1 MLTFWALAST
11 NGIAPLHSHTNL
23 QHPTIP
29 LFALTKGYRS
39 KRQLSK
45 SFTVVIQPLLTRLIK
60 PKFCQAFYYRTIQ
73 SETNGMILLFLVY
86 SFVLYQ
92 LCNFSFIQRGITPTL
107 GVETKSGMM
116 NMITMITEQVDSA
129 TGRVGSATR
138 QVGSVTGRVVTLKGH
153 RITVMTQGRM
163 IMTVWTKMQMKTAKW
178 TMTRRRKKI
187 SMMNYGNSKW
197 KMTRKLW

>member
-1 MLTFWALAST
+1 M
-11 NGIAPLHSHTNL
+11 
-23 QHPTIP
+23 
-29 LFALTKGYRS
+29 
-39 KRQLSK
+39 
-45 SFTVVIQPLLTRLIK
+45 VIQPLLTRLIK
-60 PKFCQAFYYRTIQ
+60 PKFCQASYYHAIQ

-116 NMITMITEQVDSA
+116 MMIAMVTGQVGSA
-129 TGRVGSATR
+129 TGRVGSA
-138 QVGSVTGRVVTLKGH
+138 TGRVVTLKGH
-153 RITVMTQGRM
+153 RITERTQGRM

-187 SMMNYGNSKW
+187 SMMNYCNSKW